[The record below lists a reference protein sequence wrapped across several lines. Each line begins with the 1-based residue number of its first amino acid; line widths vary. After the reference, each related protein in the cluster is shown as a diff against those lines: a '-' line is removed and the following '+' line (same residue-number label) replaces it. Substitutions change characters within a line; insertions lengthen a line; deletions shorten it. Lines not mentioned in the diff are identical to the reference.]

1 MVSLNALIESE
12 NIRHQVALAGYSNE
26 AVSKIIAVLNRSDAT
41 LFAELTTAL
50 QNASASAFSIERLES
65 LLSSVRSANA
75 AAYQQTG
82 QAMLDELFAFADYEA
97 GYQSQVLRAAMPL
110 VVQVAAVSVDQ
121 VYAAAIAR
129 PFQGVLLRDV
139 LKDMESARIK
149 KIKQAVAQGF
159 VEGRTTDQIIR
170 QLRGTRAN
178 KYADGLMQGS
188 RRDIEAVARTTLS
201 HLAGT
206 VQDAVA
212 EKNSDLIKAVRWTS
226 TLDLRTSEICRP
238 RSGKLY
244 TPVTHKPIGHS
255 MPWLSGAGRAHW
267 QCRSTQTW
275 VLKSY
280 KELGIDAPEVNF
292 MGTRASMD
300 GQVPADT
307 TYAQWLTAQSA
318 ARQDEVLGPTR
329 GKLLRSGG
337 LTMEQLY
344 SQKGVFLT
352 LDELRQRDAAAFKRA
367 GL

>member
-1 MVSLNALIESE
+1 MPSLNELIESE
-12 NIRHQVALAGYSNE
+12 SIRHQVALAGYSNDV
-26 AVSKIIAVLNRSDAT
+26 VSKIIAVLNRSDAT
-41 LFAELTTAL
+41 LFSELTTAL
-50 QNASASAFSIERLES
+50 QSTSASAFSIERLES

-82 QAMLDELFAFADYEA
+82 QAMLTGLHDFADYEVS
-97 GYQSQVLRAAMPL
+97 YQGQLLRAAMPL
-110 VVQVAAVSVDQ
+110 AVHVAAVSVEQ
-121 VYAAAIAR
+121 VYAAAVAR

-139 LKDMESARIK
+139 LQDMEVARAK
-149 KIKQAVAQGF
+149 KIKQTVAQGF

-188 RRDIEAVARTTLS
+188 RRDIEAVARTALS

-226 TLDLRTSEICRP
+226 TLDLRTSPICRP
-238 RSGKLY
+238 RDGKLY
-244 TPVTHKPIGHS
+244 EPVTHKPIGHS
-255 MPWLSGAGRAHW
+255 MPWLAGPGRSHW
-267 QCRSTQTW
+267 RCRSAQSW

-280 KELGIDAPEVNF
+280 KELGLDVPEVEF
-292 MGTRASMD
+292 QGTRATMD
-300 GQVPADT
+300 GQVPKEK
-307 TYAQWLTAQSA
+307 TYAQWLTEQPA

-337 LTMEQLY
+337 LSMDQLY
-344 SQKGVFLT
+344 STKGDFLT
-352 LDELRQRDAAAFKRA
+352 LDELRARDAAAFKRA